1 MIPEGIGTWV
11 RRRAVKSGART
22 ALVFRD
28 VETGY
33 AELSRR
39 IDAVAGVLRARG
51 IREGDRVAYL
61 GGNHPSFIES
71 MFATTLLGAIFVP
84 LNTRL
89 SPAELNYQLGDSGAR
104 LLIAGAELAELADG
118 AVGQL
123 DVARLTVR
131 DGQAD
136 EEQPAGA
143 HPDDYERALRTATPL
158 ADPPRVTLDDR
169 AVIIYTSGT
178 TGRPKGAVL
187 THGNLTWNALNA
199 ITDYDYTSAERT
211 LIISPMFHV
220 ASFGMG
226 VLPTLLKGGAV
237 LLQERFVPGE
247 ALAAI
252 ERLRATFISGV
263 PTTYQFMMEDP
274 AWSTTDIGSL
284 RSMTCGGSAIPERV
298 IRAYAERGLAFSG
311 GYGMTESSPG
321 VTMVPPWHSAERLG
335 SSGLAHFF
343 TTFRLRDTETGELV
357 TVAGRRGEIEAS
369 GPNVF
374 VEYWGLPEETAQA
387 FTDDGWLRTGDV
399 GFTDDDGF
407 LTIVDRVKDVIISG
421 GENIYSAE
429 VEQVVSAIPGVT
441 GVAVIGVPSER
452 WGEVPHAVVTL
463 APGASL
469 DLEALAAFCAERLAR
484 YKVPKSL
491 EIVDALPRTASG
503 KVRKTEL
510 RERHRPPA

>member
-311 GYGMTESSPG
+311 GYGMPESWPRRGTPPSGSGRAASPTSSRPSVCATPRPGSWSRSPG
-321 VTMVPPWHSAERLG
+321 A
-335 SSGLAHFF
+335 
-343 TTFRLRDTETGELV
+343 
-357 TVAGRRGEIEAS
+357 AGRS
-369 GPNVF
+369 
-374 VEYWGLPEETAQA
+374 
-387 FTDDGWLRTGDV
+387 
-399 GFTDDDGF
+399 
-407 LTIVDRVKDVIISG
+407 
-421 GENIYSAE
+421 
-429 VEQVVSAIPGVT
+429 
-441 GVAVIGVPSER
+441 
-452 WGEVPHAVVTL
+452 
-463 APGASL
+463 
-469 DLEALAAFCAERLAR
+469 
-484 YKVPKSL
+484 
-491 EIVDALPRTASG
+491 
-503 KVRKTEL
+503 
-510 RERHRPPA
+510 RPPARTCSSSTGGCPRRPRRRSPTTAGSARGTSGSPTTTGSSRSSTG

>member
-11 RRRAVKSGART
+11 RRRAVKSRGRT

-28 VETGY
+28 EETTY
-33 AELSRR
+33 DELSRR
-39 IDAVAGVLRARG
+39 IDALAGALRERGVAP
-51 IREGDRVAYL
+51 GDRVAYL
-61 GGNHPSFIES
+61 GNNHPSFIES

-84 LNTRL
+84 LNIRL
-89 SPAELNYQLGDSGAR
+89 SPAELQYQLGDSGAT
-104 LLIAGAELAELADG
+104 LLLFSAASEDAAVAASEGLELRRVAIQDAASGPVPVADG
-118 AVGQL
+118 V
-123 DVARLTVR
+123 
-131 DGQAD
+131 
-136 EEQPAGA
+136 
-143 HPDDYERALRTATPL
+143 DDYERAIAEATAVDAVPV
-158 ADPPRVTLDDR
+158 VTLDDR
-169 AVIIYTSGT
+169 AIIIYTSGT

-187 THGNLTWNALNA
+187 THGNLTWNAVNA
-199 ITDYDYTSAERT
+199 ITDYDFTSAERT

-226 VLPTLLKGGAV
+226 VLPTFLKGGAV

-252 ERLRATFISGV
+252 ERLKATFISGV
-263 PTTYQFMMEDP
+263 PTTYQFMMDDP
-274 AWSTTDIGSL
+274 AFATADISSL

-298 IRAYAERGLAFSG
+298 IAAYAERGLAFSG

-321 VTMVPPWHSAERLG
+321 ITMMPPWHSAERIG

-343 TTFRLRDTETGELV
+343 TEFRLRDPESGELV
-357 TVAGRRGEIEAS
+357 TEPGARGEIEAS
-369 GPNVF
+369 GPNIF
-374 VEYWGLPEETAQA
+374 LEYWGRPEDTAA
-387 FTDDGWLRTGDV
+387 TFSADGWLRTGDV
-399 GFTDDDGF
+399 GFVDADGF

-452 WGEVPHAVVTL
+452 WGEVPHAIVTL

-469 DLEALAAFCAERLAR
+469 DAEALIAFCSERLAR
-484 YKVPKSL
+484 YKVPKTL
-491 EIVDALPRTASG
+491 EIVDELPRTASG
-503 KVRKTEL
+503 KVRKADL
-510 RERHRPPA
+510 RAQLRG